1 MYSRNRRCQQPHD
14 IDEEDNLMSPEEEE
28 LYGYNLPPRY
38 DGSRFSSCRRQRD
51 TDRCREDGECGM
63 PETAEKVKSERY
75 DSRCRRDDSRCTKD
89 DSRCPKDDSRCPK
102 DEARCPGDETRCP
115 KDEARCPGDE
125 TRCPSDDEGAEKPG
139 AKDKFSSLIGSI
151 GCEELLIIS
160 VILIIAGGED
170 SSELLVLLILL
181 LLHG

>member
-51 TDRCREDGECGM
+51 THRCREDAGCVM
-63 PETAEKVKSERY
+63 PDAAEKAKSE
-75 DSRCRRDDSRCTKD
+75 KD
-89 DSRCPKDDSRCPK
+89 EVRCPK
-102 DEARCPGDETRCP
+102 DEVRCPKDEVRCPKDEVRCPGDETRCP

-125 TRCPSDDEGAEKPG
+125 TRCPSDDEGVEKPG
-139 AKDKFSSLIGSI
+139 AKDKLSSLIGSI

>member
-51 TDRCREDGECGM
+51 THRCREDAGCVM
-63 PETAEKVKSERY
+63 PDAAEKAKSE
-75 DSRCRRDDSRCTKD
+75 KD
-89 DSRCPKDDSRCPK
+89 EVRCPK
-102 DEARCPGDETRCP
+102 DEVRCLKDEVRCPQDDVICPQDE
-115 KDEARCPGDE
+115 
-125 TRCPSDDEGAEKPG
+125 EGAEKPG
-139 AKDKFSSLIGSI
+139 AKDKLSSLIGSI
-151 GCEELLIIS
+151 GWEELLIIS

>member
-1 MYSRNRRCQQPHD
+1 MYSRNRRCQQALD
-14 IDEEDNLMSPEEEE
+14 NGEEDNLMSPEEEE

-51 TDRCREDGECGM
+51 THRCREDAGCVM
-63 PETAEKVKSERY
+63 PDAAEKAKSE
-75 DSRCRRDDSRCTKD
+75 KD
-89 DSRCPKDDSRCPK
+89 EVRCPK
-102 DEARCPGDETRCP
+102 DEVRCPQDDVICPQDE
-115 KDEARCPGDE
+115 
-125 TRCPSDDEGAEKPG
+125 EGAEKPG
-139 AKDKFSSLIGSI
+139 AKDKLSSLIGSI
-151 GCEELLIIS
+151 GWEELLIIS

>member
-38 DGSRFSSCRRQRD
+38 DGRRFSSCRRQRD
-51 TDRCREDGECGM
+51 TDRCREDAGCVM
-63 PETAEKVKSERY
+63 PDAAEKAKSEK
-75 DSRCRRDDSRCTKD
+75 DEVRCPKD
-89 DSRCPKDDSRCPK
+89 EVRCPKDDS
-102 DEARCPGDETRCP
+102 RCP

-139 AKDKFSSLIGSI
+139 AKDKLSSLIGSI

>member
-51 TDRCREDGECGM
+51 TDRCREDAGCVM
-63 PETAEKVKSERY
+63 PDAAEKAKSE
-75 DSRCRRDDSRCTKD
+75 
-89 DSRCPKDDSRCPK
+89 K
-102 DEARCPGDETRCP
+102 DEVRCP

-139 AKDKFSSLIGSI
+139 AKDKLSSLIGSI

>member
-51 TDRCREDGECGM
+51 TDRCREDAGCVM
-63 PETAEKVKSERY
+63 PDAAEKAKSE
-75 DSRCRRDDSRCTKD
+75 KD
-89 DSRCPKDDSRCPK
+89 EVRCPKDDS
-102 DEARCPGDETRCP
+102 RCP

-139 AKDKFSSLIGSI
+139 AKDKLSSLIGSI

-170 SSELLVLLILL
+170 RSELLVLLILL

>member
-51 TDRCREDGECGM
+51 THRCREDAGCVM
-63 PETAEKVKSERY
+63 PDAAEKAKSE
-75 DSRCRRDDSRCTKD
+75 
-89 DSRCPKDDSRCPK
+89 K
-102 DEARCPGDETRCP
+102 DEVRCP

-139 AKDKFSSLIGSI
+139 AKDKLSSLIGSI

>member
-51 TDRCREDGECGM
+51 TDRCREDAGCVM
-63 PETAEKVKSERY
+63 PDAAEKAKSEK
-75 DSRCRRDDSRCTKD
+75 DEVRCPKD
-89 DSRCPKDDSRCPK
+89 EVRCPKDDS
-102 DEARCPGDETRCP
+102 RCP

-139 AKDKFSSLIGSI
+139 AKDKLSSLIGSI

>member
-51 TDRCREDGECGM
+51 THRCREDAGCVM
-63 PETAEKVKSERY
+63 PDAAEKAKSE
-75 DSRCRRDDSRCTKD
+75 KD
-89 DSRCPKDDSRCPK
+89 EVRCPKDDS
-102 DEARCPGDETRCP
+102 RCP

-139 AKDKFSSLIGSI
+139 AKDKLSSLIGSI

>member
-89 DSRCPKDDSRCPK
+89 DSRCPKD
-102 DEARCPGDETRCP
+102 
-115 KDEARCPGDE
+115 EARCPGDE

-139 AKDKFSSLIGSI
+139 AKDKLSSIIGSI
-151 GCEELLIIS
+151 GWEELLIIS

>member
-51 TDRCREDGECGM
+51 TDRCREDAGCVM
-63 PETAEKVKSERY
+63 PDAAEKAKSE
-75 DSRCRRDDSRCTKD
+75 KD
-89 DSRCPKDDSRCPK
+89 EVRCPKDDS
-102 DEARCPGDETRCP
+102 RCP

-139 AKDKFSSLIGSI
+139 AKDKLSSLIGSI

>member
-1 MYSRNRRCQQPHD
+1 MYSRNRRCQQHD

-51 TDRCREDGECGM
+51 THRCREDAGCVM
-63 PETAEKVKSERY
+63 PDAAEKAKS
-75 DSRCRRDDSRCTKD
+75 DKDDSRCPKD
-89 DSRCPKDDSRCPK
+89 EVKCPKDDSRCPK
-102 DEARCPGDETRCP
+102 D
-115 KDEARCPGDE
+115 DEATE
-125 TRCPSDDEGAEKPG
+125 NPS
-139 AKDKFSSLIGSI
+139 AKDKLSSLIGSI

-170 SSELLVLLILL
+170 SGELLVLLILL

>member
-51 TDRCREDGECGM
+51 TDRCREDAGCVM
-63 PETAEKVKSERY
+63 PDAAEKAKSE
-75 DSRCRRDDSRCTKD
+75 KD
-89 DSRCPKDDSRCPK
+89 EVRCPK
-102 DEARCPGDETRCP
+102 DEVRCPQDDVICPQDE
-115 KDEARCPGDE
+115 
-125 TRCPSDDEGAEKPG
+125 EGAEKPG
-139 AKDKFSSLIGSI
+139 AKDKLSSLIGSI